1 MTVKVRFAPSPT
13 GRLHV
18 GNARAALVNWLFAR
32 KHGGIFLLRF
42 DDTDPE
48 RCREEFVEAIRADL
62 AWLGL
67 DWDESFR
74 QSGRVE
80 AYRAAFERLKQAG
93 RLYPCFESPE
103 ELSAKRRARLQR
115 GEPPIYDRA
124 ALNMTEAERQ
134 ARLDAGYKPHWR
146 FKLEDRPVEWD
157 DLIRGPVRF
166 EGGHLSD
173 PVLFRADGGPT
184 YTLASVLDDGDSAVT
199 HIIRGED
206 HVTNTAAQVQLFEAL
221 GFSAPTFAH
230 LSLLTDAGGGGLSKR
245 IGSLALAELREQG
258 IEPMALVSLLARLGT
273 AEAVEPETDMADV
286 VEGFDLGRFGRAPA
300 KFNPDDLRLLNAKV
314 LQRLPFTK
322 VADRLAS
329 LGVEGE
335 AAADF
340 WAAVQG
346 NIDRLDE
353 AADWWRVCT
362 APVTPVIEDAAFAAT
377 AAELLPSAPWD
388 EGTWGAWTKSVK
400 AETGAKGRA
409 LFMPLRLALTGRD
422 HGPELKKLLPII
434 GPERARA
441 RLEGRTA

>member
-18 GNARAALVNWLFAR
+18 GNARAALINWLFAR
-32 KHGGIFLLRF
+32 KHGGSFLLRF

-48 RCREEFVEAIRADL
+48 RCREEYVEAIRTDL
-62 AWLGL
+62 SWLGL

-74 QSGRVE
+74 QSSRTE
-80 AYRAAFERLKQAG
+80 TYRAAFDRLRETG
-93 RLYPCFESPE
+93 RLYPCFETPE
-103 ELSAKRRARLQR
+103 ELAAKRRARLQR

-124 ALNMTEAERQ
+124 ALRMSEAERK
-134 ARLDAGYKPHWR
+134 ARIKAGYKPHWR
-146 FKLEDRPVEWD
+146 FMLEDRPVEWE
-157 DLIRGPVRF
+157 DLIRGPVQF
-166 EGGHLSD
+166 QGGHLSD

-221 GFSAPTFAH
+221 GFSLPRFAH

-245 IGSLALAELREQG
+245 IGSLAVSKLREQG

-273 AEAVEPETDMADV
+273 AEAIVPEVDMAAV
-286 VEGFDLGRFGRAPA
+286 VSGFDLDRFGRAPA
-300 KFNPDDLRLLNAKV
+300 KFNPDDLRLLNTRV
-314 LQRLPFTK
+314 LQRLPFEQ
-322 VADRLAS
+322 VADRLAA
-329 LGVEGE
+329 LGVRDGDVTGFWE
-335 AAADF
+335 A
-340 WAAVQG
+340 VRG
-346 NIDRLDE
+346 NIDRLED

-362 APVTPVIEDAAFAAT
+362 APVTPVIEDADFAAT
-377 AAELLPSAPWD
+377 AAGLLPPGPWD
-388 EGTWGAWTKSVK
+388 EQTWGVWTQAVK
-400 AETGAKGRA
+400 AETGARGRA

-422 HGPELKKLLPII
+422 HGPELKKLLPMI